1 MCVGTLPC
9 PFGSTPYSGQQETL
23 GQRSIFAC
31 SMAERNYFKKN
42 QYSQNALI
50 QYGHTPNPNILHAQT
65 IILKS
70 ILQTFDLFIH
80 KKNPIKK
87 AACIRKKML
96 TFASEFDRVCRTM
109 RKAFVTVPFRKF
121 RQNYTKG
128 RYWCLCAFSCMYW
141 LTPLHIVKH
150 RILQFLFW

>member
-31 SMAERNYFKKN
+31 SMAERN
-42 QYSQNALI
+42 SLI

-128 RYWCLCAFSCMYW
+128 RY
-141 LTPLHIVKH
+141 
-150 RILQFLFW
+150 